1 MYEFRLP
8 DIGEGVHEGEIVK
21 WTVEPGAALQRDQAV
36 VEVMTD
42 KATVELTTP
51 VAGKLLERKAE
62 VGQVVAVGS
71 VLFLVD
77 DGKGELSTNLA
88 GHGAAAGG
96 HAPAKPAAP
105 APAAPK
111 AAPAAAAPPPAP
123 KPAPAKVE
131 APKPAPAPAPAAKP
145 APAPVAA
152 GAAAAPVT
160 AKAAPAVN
168 GGADLPSV
176 AFGKVLAAPATR
188 RIAREAG
195 VDLNQV
201 PGSGPHGRVTRE
213 DVERAKSGSQPPQV
227 AAPAAPP
234 VVAPK
239 FTPVAVGSTV
249 ADQRVPFRGLR
260 RRIAEAMAR
269 SKQTAAHFTVVE
281 DVDVTELVRV
291 REKAKSLGE
300 AHGVKIT
307 YMPFILKA
315 LVIALRENPW
325 LNSSLDETT
334 QEVVVKGALNFG
346 IAVDTSDG
354 LIVPVLKNA
363 ETKGILQLARDVQ
376 DLAERTRAKKV
387 TVDDLQGSSFTITNA
402 GNIGGVFATPV
413 INFPEVAILGVH
425 RIRREAGVV
434 MRDGKEIIEP
444 RSYMML
450 SCSID
455 HRIVDGATGAR
466 FLTRMKQLLEEPAL
480 LALA

>member
-1 MYEFRLP
+1 M
-8 DIGEGVHEGEIVK
+8 K

-62 VGQVVAVGS
+62 VGQVVTVGS

-77 DGKGELSTNLA
+77 DGKGEVSTNLA

-96 HAPAKPAAP
+96 HAPSKPAAP

-111 AAPAAAAPPPAP
+111 SAPVAAAPPP
-123 KPAPAKVE
+123 PAPAKLEV
-131 APKPAPAPAPAAKP
+131 PKPAPAPAAK
-145 APAPVAA
+145 PAPVAA
-152 GAAAAPVT
+152 GAAAAPGT

-168 GGADLPSV
+168 GGAELPSV

-188 RIAREAG
+188 RMAREAG

-201 PGSGPHGRVTRE
+201 PGTGPHGRVTRE

-227 AAPAAPP
+227 APSAAPP
-234 VVAPK
+234 VVVAPK
-239 FTPVAVGSTV
+239 FTPIAVGSTV

-291 REKAKSLGE
+291 REKAKALGD
-300 AHGVKIT
+300 AHGVKVT

-363 ETKGILQLARDVQ
+363 ESKGILQLARDVQ

-434 MRDGKEIIEP
+434 VRDGKEIIEP

>member
-62 VGQVVAVGS
+62 VGQVVTVGS

-77 DGKGELSTNLA
+77 DGKGEVSTNLA

-96 HAPAKPAAP
+96 HAPSKPAAP

-111 AAPAAAAPPPAP
+111 SAPVAAAPPP
-123 KPAPAKVE
+123 PAPAKLEV
-131 APKPAPAPAPAAKP
+131 PKPAPAPAAK
-145 APAPVAA
+145 PAPVAA
-152 GAAAAPVT
+152 GAAAAPGT

-168 GGADLPSV
+168 GGAELPSV

-188 RIAREAG
+188 RMAREAG

-201 PGSGPHGRVTRE
+201 PGTGPHGRVTRE

-227 AAPAAPP
+227 APSAAPP
-234 VVAPK
+234 VVVAPK
-239 FTPVAVGSTV
+239 FTPIAVGSTV

-291 REKAKSLGE
+291 REKAKALGD
-300 AHGVKIT
+300 AHGVKVT

-363 ETKGILQLARDVQ
+363 ESKGILQLARDVQ

-434 MRDGKEIIEP
+434 VRDGKEIIEP